1 MRKLLESLGLSL
13 GADLDDWMTLAQTI
27 QDQRRADKK
36 ARVSSITQGTALY
49 AAAALNIDVYNLLQS
64 MGLDWQGYR
73 ESIGIEKTPPV
84 SGAPPSDVKLH
95 KHFEMALR
103 QSSSR
108 FSEVRALDTRG
119 IALFIIGFVD
129 VNTGLGAL
137 PKRLHGLGLDIG
149 RAADELLKLAQ
160 RGATTDSSDDQ
171 TTSASPQNSP
181 DTPTQWTGIWI
192 FRADI
197 ELFSLEENLF
207 PQKVDRWRMARNPG
221 FAVGDLIWFWQGGD
235 TDARG
240 LYGWGRVN
248 EEPNDETILVLYE
261 ERFEPY
267 WSAEQLAK
275 YELDLP
281 VLTADPRQTFLPIST
296 GQSEQLESVLRE
308 LNLVNLPS
316 GQGAQ
321 PNDGAAPAVDHAHE
335 EIDSAGI
342 TLQKD
347 DLAAHVQTALLWAV
361 RNDLVAKKIG
371 HISAEGALRGVLNT
385 AALSKAF
392 ESIREALTSMGAQIE
407 TPSFDENN
415 DQVSFTI
422 SPALAESLA
431 ISTSAIPDR
440 KKVWGRAL
448 ITAVL
453 FAPERIFP
461 SFTRNPESLG
471 VQWRTSLQDVWYRFL
486 VDDDS
491 EYAQNWE
498 AAIRD
503 LRELYQRFVE
513 TDPAY
518 FANQLNPQE
527 LGGGPPTDSPVT
539 VPRAWVETDSVPGID
554 HENVARHS
562 ERDSLNAKDQA
573 ELFATLLIAKDVQP
587 PFAIG
592 LLGDWGVGK
601 TFFMRLMQEKVAA
614 IAGKNT
620 QAEANADSVSRAA
633 QIEFNAWHYV
643 DSDLWASL
651 ASHLFDGL
659 SVELRGRNDTVDG
672 VRRELRKKIR
682 SSEQEKKVARAVITE
697 AQKSR
702 KTAARKL
709 AVRRSKRDCL
719 RKYYE
724 ERRLK
729 RVWNAVKRVKP
740 DPKDPQKEGWPDL
753 DDARKKA
760 EMAARDLGLAET
772 IDTAESAQQVYE
784 QLRDI
789 KTRGSALST
798 AIAAAFTGS
807 RAWAS
812 SLLLL
817 ALLAVVLAWPWLLEQ
832 LGDETSPSFSEA
844 LSPIL
849 LQFVTIFGTGL
860 TWVSKRLKQVSS
872 GLGYL
877 EAIQEE
883 MKNPRLK
890 LERPSP
896 KEARL
901 HEHLQDLGAKIVTEE
916 HRLDEADRQIAEA
929 QAEIQR
935 INSGGLVYDF
945 LEGRVRDSRYLD
957 RLGLI
962 SVIRQDFQQLAELL
976 QDWRTHG
983 SQDTEEEQKGGDSEE
998 SWDTRP
1004 IERIILYIDD
1014 LDRCP
1019 PERVVEVLQA
1029 VHLILAF
1036 ELFVVVVAV
1045 DPRWLERSLNE
1056 EYNARHPMLGD
1067 RPLQDRQYRFSAQN
1081 YLEKIFQIPFSLP
1094 VMDVGGYRKLI
1105 ASMTNQPRTRFER
1118 AQATDG
1124 EDVKS
1129 KPESKPKPVPHDSV
1143 NPPKSA
1149 APAKTP
1155 SQAAPEKDPPALDP
1169 DLVKEQEAEKR
1180 KQEQEQARERIA
1192 AMLLREWE
1200 EQFIATLHPFI
1211 STPRLAKRFI
1221 NIYRLLRVQA
1231 ASDDKKF
1238 ARFIDPENGE
1248 YRVVLM
1254 LLAISVGRAN
1264 TGPQILSDFSS
1275 IAPETAG
1282 LLEWLTIAAK
1292 KYKEDCTS
1300 LFVER
1305 SEQNKRSSLS
1315 VPPSDREEQLEKLSN
1330 AAAEIHRSLG
1340 TVIKQLGENG
1350 GPTFEDDF
1358 ELCRVWSCDVGRY
1371 SFGWHLTAEE

>member
-1 MRKLLESLGLSL
+1 MRKLLESLGLSP
-13 GADLDDWMTLAQTI
+13 GEDLDDWMALAQTI
-27 QDQRRADKK
+27 QDKRGADKK
-36 ARVSSITQGTALY
+36 VRVSSITRSTALY
-49 AAAALNIDVYNLLQS
+49 AAAALNSDVYNTLQS
-64 MGLDWQGYR
+64 LGLDWQGYR
-73 ESIGIEKTPPV
+73 ESIGIGKTPPV
-84 SGAPPSDVKLH
+84 SGAPLSDVKLH
-95 KHFEMALR
+95 RHFEMALQ

-119 IALFIIGFVD
+119 VALFIIGFVD
-129 VNTGLGAL
+129 VNPDLGAL

-149 RAADELLKLAQ
+149 RAVDELLKLAQ
-160 RGATTDSSDDQ
+160 RGATTDSSGDQ
-171 TTSASPQNSP
+171 ATSTSPQKSP
-181 DTPTQWTGIWI
+181 GTPTPRTGIWI

-197 ELFSLEENLF
+197 EQFSLEENLF
-207 PQKVDRWRMARNPG
+207 PKKVDRWRMAHNPG
-221 FAVGDLIWFWQGGD
+221 FVVGDLIWFWQGGD

-248 EEPNDETILVLYE
+248 EAPDDETIPVLYE

-267 WSAEQLAK
+267 WSAEQLAG

-281 VLTADPRQTFLPIST
+281 VLTADPRQTFLPISA

-316 GQGAQ
+316 GPGVR
-321 PNDGAAPAVDHAHE
+321 PDDGSAPAVNAAYE
-335 EIDSAGI
+335 EMDSAGN
-342 TLQKD
+342 TLRKD
-347 DLAAHVQTALLWAV
+347 DLASHVQTALLWAV
-361 RNDLVAKKIG
+361 RNDLVSKKTG
-371 HISAEGALRGVLNT
+371 QISAEGALRGVLNT
-385 AALSKAF
+385 AASSRAF
-392 ESIREALTSMGAQIE
+392 ESIREALTSMGAEIE

-415 DQVSFTI
+415 DQVSFAI

-440 KKVWGRAL
+440 KNVWGRAL
-448 ITAVL
+448 ITAIL
-453 FAPERIFP
+453 FAPERVFP
-461 SFTRNPESLG
+461 SFARNPQSLG
-471 VQWRTSLQDVWYRFL
+471 AQWRTRLQDVWWRFL
-486 VDDDS
+486 VDNDS
-491 EYAQNWE
+491 EYARNWE
-498 AAIRD
+498 VAIND
-503 LRELYQRFVE
+503 LRGLYQRFGE

-527 LGGGPPTDSPVT
+527 PGGGPPTDSPVAA
-539 VPRAWVETDSVPGID
+539 PRAWVETDSVPVIGQ
-554 HENVARHS
+554 ENGARHS

-614 IAGKNT
+614 IAGKKA
-620 QAEANADSVSRAA
+620 QAEASADSVSRAA

-682 SSEQEKKVARAVITE
+682 SSEQEQKVARAVIAE

-702 KTAARKL
+702 KIATRKL
-709 AVRRSKRDCL
+709 AIRRSKRDCL

-729 RVWNAVKRVKP
+729 RVWDAVRKVKP
-740 DPKDPQKEGWPDL
+740 EPGDPEKKDWPDL
-753 DDARKKA
+753 EDARKKA
-760 EMAARDLGLAET
+760 EAAARDLGLTET

-789 KTRGSALST
+789 KTRGSALSN

-812 SLLLL
+812 GLLLL

-832 LGDETSPSFSEA
+832 LIVGEEFSFSAA
-844 LSPIL
+844 LSPL
-849 LQFVTIFGTGL
+849 LQFVTILGTGL

-883 MKNPRLK
+883 MQNPRLK

-896 KEARL
+896 EEARL
-901 HEHLQDLGAKIVTEE
+901 HEHLQDLDVKIVTEE

-962 SVIRQDFQQLAELL
+962 SVIRQDFEQLAELL
-976 QDWRTHG
+976 KDWRTHG
-983 SQDTEEEQKGGDSEE
+983 SQDTEEEQKGSDSEE

-1056 EYNARHPMLGD
+1056 EYNAQHPTLGD

-1105 ASMTNQPRTRFER
+1105 AGMTNQPRTRFER
-1118 AQATDG
+1118 VQAADG
-1124 EDVKS
+1124 EEV
-1129 KPESKPKPVPHDSV
+1129 KPKPDREPEPVPQHPV
-1143 NPPKSA
+1143 NPA
-1149 APAKTP
+1149 RTEVPAETP
-1155 SQAAPEKDPPALDP
+1155 GQTTSTTDTSSLDA
-1169 DLVKEQEAEKR
+1169 DLVREQKAGKR
-1180 KQEQEQARERIA
+1180 KQEQEEARERIA

-1200 EQFIATLHPFI
+1200 EQFIAALHPFL

-1231 ASDDKKF
+1231 ASDDEQF
-1238 ARFIDPENGE
+1238 ARFIDSENGE
-1248 YRVVLM
+1248 YRVVLI
-1254 LLAISVGRAN
+1254 LLAISVGRAD
-1264 TGPQILSDFSS
+1264 TGSQIISDFSS
-1275 IAPETAG
+1275 IAPETAE
-1282 LLEWLTIAAK
+1282 LSKWLPIAAK
-1292 KYKEDCTS
+1292 KYKEDWRS

-1305 SEQNKRSSLS
+1305 SEQNKQSSLS
-1315 VPPSDREEQLEKLSN
+1315 VPPSNREEQLEKLSN

-1340 TVIKQLGENG
+1340 TVIRQLGENG
-1350 GPTFEDDF
+1350 GPKFEDDF
-1358 ELCRVWSCDVGRY
+1358 ELCRKWSCDVGRY
-1371 SFGWHLTAEE
+1371 SFGWHLTTGE